1 MTEGP
6 FLGVARSAQ
15 GRRWALRPAD
25 PAWVQAHAAGLAAPE
40 LVGRILAGR
49 GAPPELGETAIRPT
63 LKALMPDPSTLR
75 DMDRAVSAILDATA
89 AGARI
94 VIFADYDVDGA
105 TSGALLLRWFR
116 AVGADASVHVPDRIQ
131 DGYGPTPAA
140 MRRLLSEGA
149 DLVVTVDCGANAH
162 GALEEAARI
171 GLDVVVFDHHLMAGP
186 APPALAVVNP
196 NRIDCNSGQGSLTA
210 AGVVFLALAALN
222 RAVRAGELPG
232 VEAAPELMSWLDLA
246 ALGTICDVAPLTGFN
261 RALVRQGLRVLSD
274 GANIGLR
281 ALADVAK
288 AQAPFGVY
296 HAGFVFGPRLNAGG
310 RLGDS
315 SLAVRLLSTEDADEA
330 AELAGV
336 LDGLNLERRAVEAA
350 VLDEAQGL
358 IARGAAGPQDAPV
371 LVVGKPGWHPGVIG
385 IVAGRL
391 KDIVRRPTIVIGS
404 AGEDD
409 VDAKGS
415 GRSLAG
421 VDLGSAVS
429 AAAAAGVLDA
439 GGGHAMAAGM
449 SLPFDRID
457 ALRAFLSDRLSADV
471 DRAIASDSLLLD
483 GMIALAAATPELL
496 DWIDSAGPYG
506 AGWPEPLFAL
516 SDVRVTWSAVAGG
529 AHVRFTVADAA
540 GTSLRGIAFRAV
552 GTPLGELLTSG
563 RSGPLHMAVRLKRDT
578 WNGRNGVDLEAVDA
592 ALAGDR

>member
-1 MTEGP
+1 MSAEA
-6 FLGVARSAQ
+6 FLGVARSVL
-15 GRRWALRPAD
+15 GRRWTLRPAD
-25 PAWVQAHAAGLAAPE
+25 PAWVQAHAARLAAPE
-40 LVGRILAGR
+40 LLGRLLAGR
-49 GAPPELGETAIRPT
+49 GAPPELGETALRPT
-63 LKALMPDPSTLR
+63 LKALMPDPSSVR
-75 DMDRAVSAILDATA
+75 DMDRAVAAILDATA

-116 AVGADASVHVPDRIQ
+116 AVGADASVHVPDRIA

-140 MRRLLSEGA
+140 MRRLQADGA
-149 DLVVTVDCGANAH
+149 DLVITVDCGANAH
-162 GALEEAARI
+162 SALEEAARI

-186 APPALAVVNP
+186 PPPALAVVNP
-196 NRIDCNSGQGSLTA
+196 NRIDCNSGLGTLTA
-210 AGVVFLALAALN
+210 AGVVFLALVALN

-232 VEAAPELMSWLDLA
+232 VETPPDLIPWLDLA
-246 ALGTICDVAPLTGFN
+246 ALGTVCDVAPLTGLN
-261 RALVRQGLRVLSD
+261 RALVRQGLRALGD
-274 GANIGLR
+274 GANIGLA
-281 ALADVAK
+281 ALAGVAK

-315 SLAVRLLSTEDADEA
+315 SLAVRLLSTGDPDEA

-336 LDGLNLERRAVEAA
+336 LDGLNAERRAVEAQ
-350 VLDEAQGL
+350 VLEEAQAL
-358 IARGAAGPQDAPV
+358 IARGAAGPADAPV
-371 LVVGKPGWHPGVIG
+371 LVVGRPGWHPGVIG

-404 AGEDD
+404 ADESDA
-409 VDAKGS
+409 DAKGS

-429 AAAAAGVLDA
+429 AAAAAGVLTA

-449 SLPFDRID
+449 SLSFDRID
-457 ALRAFLSDRLSADV
+457 ELRRFLDDRLRADV
-471 DRAIASDSLLLD
+471 EAATRMDALALD
-483 GMIALAAATPELL
+483 GLVALAAATPETM
-496 DWIDSAGPYG
+496 DWIDAAGPYG

-516 SDVRVTWSAVAGG
+516 ADVRVTWAAVAAG
-529 AHVRFTVADAA
+529 AHVRFTVSDAA
-540 GTSLRGIAFRAV
+540 GGSLRGIAFRAV
-552 GTPLGELLTSG
+552 GTPLGDLLTSA
-563 RSGPLHMAVRLKRDT
+563 RSAPIHLAARLKRDT

-592 ALAGDR
+592 APAGAR